1 MLVRELKRL
10 GTQSA
15 IYGLGGIISRLIA
28 VFLLP
33 IYTVYL
39 GTVGFGQIETVIALT
54 SVLVIVLRLGITSA
68 FFRFY
73 FDSDDEARRTL
84 VVRTSF
90 WFTMGMATLGL
101 VLGFVFAAPI
111 ADWLHLGHSSGP
123 PAHRVWDSDSW
134 LVRAGFVGLWAQM
147 NYAQMT
153 ALFRVEERPVQ
164 FAIASV
170 ANVLITIGATIALV
184 VGAHKGAIGA
194 VIGNF
199 LGTLTV
205 YVVLLAYRRYQL
217 GFQFDR
223 RLLRQMNRFGL
234 PLVPSALAL
243 WAINLID
250 RIFLS
255 RYKGQAEVGIYSLA
269 VRISS
274 VIIFLMTAF
283 QLAWPA
289 FAYSLKDDGLA
300 KRTYSYVLT
309 YLLFATCWLSLA
321 LGSLA
326 PWIVD
331 LLAPNGH
338 FARSADAVPLLC
350 FATAAYSGY
359 SVLAIGIGRTRQT
372 QFNWVVSGSRRTRQH
387 RAEHRADP
395 ALRDDGRSR
404 RDARRVPR
412 PLRRH
417 VAAEQQRLS
426 GAVPVAAR
434 ADDRRRRGRP
444 DGARDRDRLAAGGDR
459 AHRRLPARA
468 PAARL
473 LPAGRARPPEA
484 PRPGLAASARRTAP
498 PPRRPPRAARST
510 GRPR

>member
-1 MLVRELKRL
+1 VLARELKRL

-15 IYGLGGIISRLIA
+15 IYGLGGILSRLIA

-33 IYTVYL
+33 VYTVYL

-90 WFTMGMATLGL
+90 WFTMGMATVGL

-111 ADWLHLGHSSGP
+111 ADWLNLGHHTGHGI
-123 PAHRVWDSDSW
+123 HRVWHGDPW

-223 RLLRQMNRFGL
+223 DLLRGMNKFGL
-234 PLVPSALAL
+234 PLVPAALAL

-250 RIFLS
+250 RLFING
-255 RYKGQAEVGIYSLA
+255 YKGQAEVGIYSLA

-289 FAYSLKDDGLA
+289 FAYSLKDDSHA

-309 YLLFATCWLSLA
+309 YLLFATCWMSLA

-326 PWIVD
+326 PWIVELFD
-331 LLAPNGH
+331 PKHH
-338 FARSADAVPLLC
+338 FGRSAEAVPLLC

-372 QFNWVVSGSRRTRQH
+372 QFNWVVSGAAALVNIGFNIALIPRYGMMGAAVATIVAYVVLFVGMWLRSNRVYPVPYQWRRILTI
-387 RAEHRADP
+387 
-395 ALRDDGRSR
+395 
-404 RDARRVPR
+404 
-412 PLRRH
+412 
-417 VAAEQQRLS
+417 AAVS
-426 GAVPVAAR
+426 GGLTVAAR
-434 ADDRRRRGRP
+434 LVDSLP
-444 DGARDRDRLAAGGDR
+444 LAIALTIVFPFLLAPLGFYQR
-459 AHRRLPARA
+459 AEL
-468 PAARL
+468 ARL
-473 LPAGRARPPEA
+473 RRFV
-484 PRPGLAASARRTAP
+484 PG
-498 PPRRPPRAARST
+498 
-510 GRPR
+510 